1 MREGSLFLP
10 YDEVHVGCWRAQ
22 MRLHIDGV
30 RKFPYNAGIAIRRAA
45 MPAIHEVATLTS
57 KGQITLPKSIR
68 QALGADTGSKLA
80 FELRGAEVVVTRAD
94 AEHEDPAIAA
104 FLALLARDI
113 EAGRNVRGLPEDLA
127 RTMLEHAGHK
137 VDLGDEFDEDV
148 EI

>member
-1 MREGSLFLP
+1 MREGSLFPP
-10 YDEVHVGCWRAQ
+10 YDEVQCLMPENI
-22 MRLHIDGV
+22 MRPHIDLV
-30 RKFPYNAGIAIRRAA
+30 RKFPYNAGVAIRRAA

-80 FELRGAEVVVTRAD
+80 FELRGSEVIVTRAD

-104 FLALLARDI
+104 FLTLLAHDI

-137 VDLGDEFDEDV
+137 VELGDDFDEDV